1 MKRILLISAL
11 LFFVS
16 AGMISA
22 QNQGKSIGARQAT
35 QQARIKE
42 GVRSKKL
49 TRKEVAILERE
60 QRRIRIEKRMAK
72 VDGTISPPERKFLNQ
87 ELNRAS
93 KHIERLKN
101 DNQKRRL

>member
-22 QNQGKSIGARQAT
+22 QKPGKYRARQAT

-42 GVRSKKL
+42 GVLVKTDKKGSCHS
-49 TRKEVAILERE
+49 RK
-60 QRRIRIEKRMAK
+60 KK
-72 VDGTISPPERKFLNQ
+72 Y
-87 ELNRAS
+87 
-93 KHIERLKN
+93 
-101 DNQKRRL
+101 

>member
-60 QRRIRIEKRMAK
+60 QRRIQIEKRMAK
-72 VDGTISPPERKFLNQ
+72 IDGTISTPERKFLRQ
-87 ELNRAS
+87 EQNRAS
-93 KHIERLKN
+93 KHIARLIN
-101 DNQKRRL
+101 DNHQRRL

>member
-1 MKRILLISAL
+1 MKRILLISTL

-16 AGMISA
+16 AGIISA
-22 QNQGKSIGARQAT
+22 QNRGKGIGARQAT

-42 GVRSKKL
+42 GVSSKKL
-49 TRKEVAILERE
+49 TKREAAVLERE

-101 DNQKRRL
+101 DGQARGL